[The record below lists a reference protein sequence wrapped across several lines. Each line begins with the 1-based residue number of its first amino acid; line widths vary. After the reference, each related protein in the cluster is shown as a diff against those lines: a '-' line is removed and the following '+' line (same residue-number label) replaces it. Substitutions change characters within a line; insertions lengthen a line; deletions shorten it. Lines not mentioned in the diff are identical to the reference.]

1 MKNTT
6 STNRI
11 RNALKWLNAVDLGKL
26 SKFQI
31 GRVLMAIRELE
42 AALTE
47 GAQYRK

>member
-1 MKNTT
+1 
-6 STNRI
+6 
-11 RNALKWLNAVDLGKL
+11 VDLGKL

-42 AALTE
+42 SALTE